1 MAVKE
6 RGFER
11 EEDVRDSYQ
20 TKFRCRVD
28 DEARSIFRTDERLS
42 HIHTPMAWNELGT
55 RFLDEEAG
63 EVPIAGEADTYEFD
77 PVQGSFTAN
86 KTFAKN
92 LNSLVSS
99 LSSLTPKAY
108 GFYSLSS
115 GNSSA

>member
-1 MAVKE
+1 ME
-6 RGFER
+6 Q
-11 EEDVRDSYQ
+11 VRL
-20 TKFRCRVD
+20 
-28 DEARSIFRTDERLS
+28 IFF
-42 HIHTPMAWNELGT
+42 
-55 RFLDEEAG
+55 FLTCMLTF
-63 EVPIAGEADTYEFD
+63 VPFHALGEADTYEFD

>member
-28 DEARSIFRTDERLS
+28 DEARSIFRT
-42 HIHTPMAWNELGT
+42 A
-55 RFLDEEAG
+55 DEEAG

-86 KTFAKN
+86 NTFAKN
-92 LNSLVSS
+92 LNSPVSS

-115 GNSSA
+115 GNSSGEPAYAIALCRREVKLSI